1 MLYATLIQRCACCAA
16 FPRVKIVSQV
26 AIFASHLHA
35 KNAYLHVRS
44 AAREAFVW
52 IALPSVKIVGVKYVA
67 AKHWKHVSI
76 VATNVVNPAWKT
88 PAIGVVIARSVFV
101 TKKGSPVSL
110 ASPSASI
117 VRMIIAL
124 LICVKY
130 VIKSQKQ
137 NGIVHISVEI
147 AVANALQYLVN
158 MTQQSRQV
166 VTKDRV

>member
-1 MLYATLIQRCACCAA
+1 
-16 FPRVKIVSQV
+16 
-26 AIFASHLHA
+26 
-35 KNAYLHVRS
+35 
-44 AAREAFVW
+44 VW

-101 TKKGSPVSL
+101 TKKGSPVRI
-110 ASPSASI
+110 ASTSEESASI